1 MTKRA
6 IQPIESDTVC
16 LRLLEEADLE
26 MTLRW
31 RNQDE
36 VRRWFYTSNVLTFE
50 QHCNWV
56 MNSYMPCD
64 NDFIFVIESKPIGK
78 PVGQISLYD
87 IDFEKRRGEYGRVM
101 IGERDASGKGVAREA
116 TRLILQFAFDT
127 LGLDEVYLS
136 VFADNER
143 AINLYKACGFSVDGQ
158 EDGSLK
164 MSIERA
170 DCPWMNTYKRVG

>member
-6 IQPIESDTVC
+6 VQPIESETVR

-26 MTLRW
+26 MTLGW

-36 VRRWFYTSNVLTFE
+36 IRRWFYTSGVLTFE
-50 QHCNWV
+50 QHHNWV
-56 MNSYMPCD
+56 LNSYMPRD
-64 NDFIFVIESKPIGK
+64 NDFIFVIESKSLGM

-87 IDFEKRRGEYGRVM
+87 IDFAKRRGEYGRVM
-101 IGERDASGKGVAREA
+101 IGDPAASGKGIAREA
-116 TRLILQFAFDT
+116 TRLILRFAFET

-136 VFADNER
+136 VFANNER
-143 AINLYKACGFSVDGQ
+143 AIHLYKACGFLVDGQ

-164 MSIERA
+164 MSINRA
-170 DCPWMNTYKRVG
+170 